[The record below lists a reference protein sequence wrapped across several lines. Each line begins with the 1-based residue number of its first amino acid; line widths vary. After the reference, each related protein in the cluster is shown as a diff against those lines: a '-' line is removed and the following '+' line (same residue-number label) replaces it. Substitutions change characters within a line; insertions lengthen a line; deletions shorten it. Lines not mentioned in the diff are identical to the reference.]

1 MARQPDRPRWAPA
14 EPGRPL
20 ETKDTNFMI
29 LYGNWRSLATYRVRV
44 ALALK
49 AIPHDVIAIDLASGE
64 HHGERF
70 KAINPQGVLPALDD
84 GHGAVLFQSLA
95 IIEYLDETHPTPP
108 LLPADPAGRA
118 RVRGLAQIHAADVHP
133 LLVPRVRN
141 HLQKDAGLDDAA
153 LQRWLARALLTGLD
167 AIEANLAHSPHTGEF
182 CHGNTPTLADI
193 CLASHLIAMQL
204 FKVDAS
210 SYPTTQRIY
219 AACERLP
226 AFAGAHPLKQ
236 PGAPAS

>member
-1 MARQPDRPRWAPA
+1 
-14 EPGRPL
+14 
-20 ETKDTNFMI
+20 MI

-49 AIPHDVIAIDLASGE
+49 AIAHEVIAIDMAAGE
-64 HHGERF
+64 HHGPRF
-70 KAINPQGVLPALDD
+70 KSINPQGVLPALDD

-95 IIEYLDETHPTPP
+95 IIEYLDETHPAPA
-108 LLPADPAGRA
+108 LLPTDPAGRA

-141 HLQKDAGLDDAA
+141 HLQKDAGLDDAV

-193 CLASHLIAMQL
+193 CLASQLIAMQL

-210 SYPTTQRIY
+210 AYPTAQRIY
-219 AACERLP
+219 AACQKLP

>member
-1 MARQPDRPRWAPA
+1 
-14 EPGRPL
+14 
-20 ETKDTNFMI
+20 MI

-44 ALALK
+44 ALAMK
-49 AIPHDVIAIDLASGE
+49 AIAHEVVDINLATGE
-64 HHGERF
+64 QHSARF
-70 KAINPQGVLPALDD
+70 KAINPQAVLPALDD
-84 GHGAVLFQSLA
+84 GHGEVLFQSLA
-95 IIEYLDETHPTPP
+95 IIEYLDETHPAPP
-108 LLPADPAGRA
+108 LLPADAAGRA

-167 AIEANLAHSPHTGEF
+167 AIEANLAHSPRTGEF
-182 CHGNTPTLADI
+182 CHGDTPTLADI
-193 CLASHLIAMQL
+193 CLASQLIAMQL

-210 SYPTTQRIY
+210 AHPTAQRIY
-219 AACERLP
+219 AACEKLP

-236 PGAPAS
+236 PGAPGRES

>member
-1 MARQPDRPRWAPA
+1 
-14 EPGRPL
+14 
-20 ETKDTNFMI
+20 MI

-49 AIPHDVIAIDLASGE
+49 AIPHQVVGIDMAAGE
-64 HHGERF
+64 HHGARF

-108 LLPADPAGRA
+108 LLPADAAGRA

-141 HLQKDAGLDDAA
+141 HLQKDAGLDDGA
-153 LQRWLARALLTGLD
+153 LQRWLERALLTGLD

-193 CLASHLIAMQL
+193 CLASQMIAMQF
-204 FKVDAS
+204 FKVDGSA
-210 SYPTTQRIY
+210 YPTAQRIY
-219 AACERLP
+219 TACEKLP
-226 AFAGAHPLKQ
+226 EFAGAHPLKQ

>member
-1 MARQPDRPRWAPA
+1 
-14 EPGRPL
+14 
-20 ETKDTNFMI
+20 MI

-49 AIPHDVIAIDLASGE
+49 GIPHTVSAVDMATGE
-64 HHGERF
+64 HQGARF

-84 GHGAVLFQSLA
+84 GHGAVLFQSMA

-108 LLPADPAGRA
+108 LLPADAPGRA

-133 LLVPRVRN
+133 LLVPRVRK
-141 HLQKDAGLDDAA
+141 HLQNDAGLDDAA

-167 AIEANLAHSPHTGEF
+167 AIEANLAQSPHTGEF

-193 CLASHLIAMQL
+193 CLASQLIAMQL
-204 FKVDAS
+204 FNVDAS
-210 SYPTTQRIY
+210 AYPTALRIY
-219 AACERLP
+219 AACQSLP

-236 PGAPAS
+236 PGVPAS

>member
-1 MARQPDRPRWAPA
+1 
-14 EPGRPL
+14 
-20 ETKDTNFMI
+20 MI

-49 AIPHDVIAIDLASGE
+49 AIAHEVIDINLATGE
-64 HHGERF
+64 QHSAAF
-70 KAINPQGVLPALDD
+70 KAINPQAVLPALDD
-84 GHGAVLFQSLA
+84 GQGAMLFQSLA
-95 IIEYLDETHPTPP
+95 IIEYLDETHPAPP
-108 LLPADPAGRA
+108 LLPADAAGRA

-141 HLQKDAGLDDAA
+141 YLQKDAGLDDAA
-153 LQRWLARALLTGLD
+153 LQRWLARALLSGLD
-167 AIEANLAHSPHTGEF
+167 AIEARLAHSPHTGEF
-182 CHGNTPTLADI
+182 CHGNSPTLADI
-193 CLASHLIAMQL
+193 CLASQLIAMQL

-210 SYPTTQRIY
+210 AYPTAQRIY

-236 PGAPAS
+236 PGSPGNER

>member
-1 MARQPDRPRWAPA
+1 
-14 EPGRPL
+14 
-20 ETKDTNFMI
+20 MI

-49 AIPHDVIAIDLASGE
+49 GIAHEVIDVNLATGE
-64 HHGERF
+64 QHGAQF
-70 KAINPQGVLPALDD
+70 KAVNPQGVLPALDD

-95 IIEYLDETHPTPP
+95 IVEYLDETHPTPP

-141 HLQKDAGLDDAA
+141 YLQKDAGLDDAA
-153 LQRWLARALLTGLD
+153 LQKWLARALLSGLD
-167 AIEANLAHSPHTGEF
+167 AIEANLAASPHTGAF

-193 CLASHLIAMQL
+193 CLASQLIAMQL

-210 SYPTTQRIY
+210 AYPTAGRIF
-219 AACERLP
+219 AGCEKLP

-236 PGAPAS
+236 PGAPTPQ

>member
-1 MARQPDRPRWAPA
+1 
-14 EPGRPL
+14 
-20 ETKDTNFMI
+20 MI

-49 AIPHDVIAIDLASGE
+49 AIPHQVVGIDMAAGE
-64 HHGERF
+64 HHGARF
-70 KAINPQGVLPALDD
+70 KALNPQGVLPALDD

-108 LLPADPAGRA
+108 LLPADAAGRA

-141 HLQKDAGLDDAA
+141 HLQKDAGLDDVA
-153 LQRWLARALLTGLD
+153 LQRWLERALLTGLD

-193 CLASHLIAMQL
+193 CLASQMIAMQL

-210 SYPTTQRIY
+210 AFPTAQRIY
-219 AACERLP
+219 TACEKLP
-226 AFAGAHPLKQ
+226 EFAGAHPLKQ

>member
-1 MARQPDRPRWAPA
+1 
-14 EPGRPL
+14 
-20 ETKDTNFMI
+20 MI
-29 LYGNWRSLATYRVRV
+29 FYSNWRSLAAYRVRV

-49 AIPHDVIAIDLASGE
+49 NIPHTVHAIDMAGGE
-64 HHGERF
+64 HLGANF

-84 GHGAVLFQSLA
+84 GQGEVLFQSLA
-95 IIEYLDETHPTPP
+95 IMEYLDETHPTPP
-108 LLPADPAGRA
+108 LLPADAAGRA
-118 RVRGLAQIHAADVHP
+118 RVRGLALIHAADVHP

-167 AIEANLAHSPHTGEF
+167 AIEANLAGSPHTGEF

-193 CLASHLIAMQL
+193 CLASHLLAMYF

-210 SYPTTQRIY
+210 AYPTAQRIV
-219 AACERLP
+219 AACERVP
-226 AFAGAHPLKQ
+226 AFAQSHPLKQ

>member
-1 MARQPDRPRWAPA
+1 
-14 EPGRPL
+14 
-20 ETKDTNFMI
+20 MI
-29 LYGNWRSLATYRVRV
+29 LYGNWRSLATYRVRL

-49 AIPHDVIAIDLASGE
+49 AIPHQVVGIDMAAGE
-64 HHGERF
+64 HHGARF

-108 LLPADPAGRA
+108 LLPADATGRA
-118 RVRGLAQIHAADVHP
+118 RVRGLAQIHVADVHP

-141 HLQKDAGLDDAA
+141 HLQKDAGLNDIA
-153 LQRWLARALLTGLD
+153 LQRWLERATLTGLD

-193 CLASHLIAMQL
+193 CLASQMIAMQL
-204 FKVDAS
+204 FKVDGSA
-210 SYPTTQRIY
+210 YPTARRIY
-219 AACERLP
+219 AACEKLP
-226 AFAGAHPLKQ
+226 EFAGAHPLKQ
-236 PGAPAS
+236 PGAPVS

>member
-1 MARQPDRPRWAPA
+1 
-14 EPGRPL
+14 
-20 ETKDTNFMI
+20 MI

-49 AIPHDVIAIDLASGE
+49 AIPHDVIAIDLATGE
-64 HHGERF
+64 HHGARF

-95 IIEYLDETHPTPP
+95 ILEYLDETHPNPP

-153 LQRWLARALLTGLD
+153 LQRWLARALTTGLD
-167 AIEANLAHSPHTGEF
+167 AIEADLAHSPHTGTF

-193 CLASHLIAMQL
+193 CLASHMMAMMF

-210 SYPTTQRIY
+210 AWPTAQRIH
-219 AACERLP
+219 AACEKLP

>member
-1 MARQPDRPRWAPA
+1 
-14 EPGRPL
+14 
-20 ETKDTNFMI
+20 MI

-49 AIPHDVIAIDLASGE
+49 AIPHQVVGIDMAAGE
-64 HHGERF
+64 HHGARF

-84 GHGAVLFQSLA
+84 GHGAVLFQSLG

-108 LLPADPAGRA
+108 LLPADAAGRA

-141 HLQKDAGLDDAA
+141 HLQKDAGLDDVA
-153 LQRWLARALLTGLD
+153 LQRWLERALLTGLD

-193 CLASHLIAMQL
+193 CLASQIIAMQF
-204 FKVDAS
+204 FKVDGSA
-210 SYPTTQRIY
+210 YPTAQRIY
-219 AACERLP
+219 TACEKLP
-226 AFAGAHPLKQ
+226 EFAGAHPLKQ

>member
-1 MARQPDRPRWAPA
+1 
-14 EPGRPL
+14 
-20 ETKDTNFMI
+20 MI

-49 AIPHDVIAIDLASGE
+49 AIPHEVVGIDMAAGE
-64 HHGERF
+64 HRGVRF

-84 GHGAVLFQSLA
+84 GNGAVLFQSLA
-95 IIEYLDETHPTPP
+95 IIEYLDEIHPTPP
-108 LLPADPAGRA
+108 LLPADAAGRA

-141 HLQKDAGLDDAA
+141 HLQKDAGLNDVA
-153 LQRWLARALLTGLD
+153 LQRWLERALLTGLD
-167 AIEANLAHSPHTGEF
+167 AIEANLARSPHTGEF

-193 CLASHLIAMQL
+193 CLASQMIAMQL
-204 FKVDAS
+204 FKVDGS
-210 SYPTTQRIY
+210 TCPTAQRIY
-219 AACERLP
+219 AACEKLP
-226 AFAGAHPLKQ
+226 AFAVAHPLKQ